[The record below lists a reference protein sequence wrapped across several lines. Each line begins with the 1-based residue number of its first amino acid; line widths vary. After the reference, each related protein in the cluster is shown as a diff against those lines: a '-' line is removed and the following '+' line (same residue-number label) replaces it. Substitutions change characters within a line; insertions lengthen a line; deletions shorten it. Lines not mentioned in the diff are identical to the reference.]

1 MNSRYDAIIIG
12 AGIGGLTSASLLAKQ
27 GLKVLVLEALGRV
40 GGCCSNYDFG
50 GFQARGGRG
59 VRHHERSV

>member
-1 MNSRYDAIIIG
+1 MEKQSRYDAIVIG

-27 GLKVLVLEALGRV
+27 GLKVVVLEALERV

-50 GFQARGGRG
+50 GYKPEVGRCL
-59 VRHHERSV
+59 SF